1 MEIKLLSNEQEAAIL
16 NLIADKYK
24 CNDNGASRMVFLV
37 DTKDLI
43 QIGLKLFENYEYV
56 VKVSIG
62 IAGINQSRI
71 EASAFE
77 RFGASGEYPLAS
89 ISYIG
94 HYVEIMDRVKPISLA
109 RDYACDDE
117 DDFIDAMLEEYDYSE
132 DDCRVMYN
140 VIQMLHEINGYTSD
154 NGQIGFSCNDS
165 SIVAYDYGYETDSG
179 DELCSDLHDYLDIYN
194 TKSLA
199 EYLHALVKILGEEE
213 DAMLA
218 LEESYG
224 VHRDNND
231 NCCQTD
237 DEEDS
242 YENTNKE
249 NSRTNRL
256 YTFYQVNQ
264 NLGFYRYDWGR
275 LEYLVYTIPSIANY
289 VTTYAAATSPINV
302 YTIALDKNYNFI
314 EKTLDKT

>member
-16 NLIADKYK
+16 NLIADKYQ
-24 CNDNGASRMVFLV
+24 CEDNGASRMVFLV

-94 HYVEIMDRVKPISLA
+94 HYVEIMDRVEPIELD
-109 RDYACDDE
+109 RDHACDDE
-117 DDFIDAMLEEYDYSE
+117 DNFIDAMLEEYDYSE

-140 VIQMLHEINGYTSD
+140 VIQMLHEINGHTSD
-154 NGQIGFSCNDS
+154 NGQIGFSCNDG
-165 SIVAYDYGYETDSG
+165 SIVAYDYGWEVDS
-179 DELCSDLHDYLDIYN
+179 DEELCSDLRSYFDIYD
-194 TKSLA
+194 TESLA
-199 EYLHALVKILGEEE
+199 KYLHALVKILGQEE

-224 VHRDNND
+224 VHHDDDD

-237 DEEDS
+237 DGSDS
-242 YENTNKE
+242 ENTNE
-249 NSRTNRL
+249 ESSRIIL
-256 YTFYQVNQ
+256 FYQDSRNFGLVTVKDQ
-264 NLGFYRYDWGR
+264 N
-275 LEYLVYTIPSIANY
+275 IQSIQLY
-289 VTTYAAATSPINV
+289 
-302 YTIALDKNYNFI
+302 
-314 EKTLDKT
+314 

>member
-16 NLIADKYK
+16 NLIADKYR
-24 CNDNGASRMVFLV
+24 CADNGASRMVFLV

-43 QIGLKLFENYEYV
+43 QIGLKLFENYKYV

-77 RFGASGEYPLAS
+77 RFGASGEYPLAP

-117 DDFIDAMLEEYDYSE
+117 DSFIDAMLEEYDYSE

-140 VIQMLHEINGYTSD
+140 AIQMLHEINGYTCD
-154 NGQIGFSCNDS
+154 NGQIGFSYNDG
-165 SIVAYDYGYETDSG
+165 SIVAYDYGYEVDSD
-179 DELCSDLHDYLDIYN
+179 DELCSDLHEYFDIYN

-218 LEESYG
+218 LEESYS
-224 VHRDNND
+224 VHHDNND
-231 NCCQTD
+231 NCGKNE
-237 DEEDS
+237 DESDS
-242 YENTNKE
+242 YENTNEE
-249 NSRTNRL
+249 NSRTNL
-256 YTFYQVNQ
+256 FYTFHQVNQ
-264 NLGFYRYDWGR
+264 NLGFYRCDWKR
-275 LEYLVYTIPSIANY
+275 LEYLDYTALSIADYSTTYVAEIIPIDVYTILLKKLLTKPY
-289 VTTYAAATSPINV
+289 R
-302 YTIALDKNYNFI
+302 
-314 EKTLDKT
+314 

>member
-16 NLIADKYK
+16 NLIADKYR
-24 CNDNGASRMVFLV
+24 CEDNGASRMVFMI

-43 QIGLKLFENYEYV
+43 QTGLKLFENYKYV

-77 RFGASGEYPLAS
+77 RFGASGEYPLAP

-94 HYVEIMDRVKPISLA
+94 HYVEIMDRVEPIELA

-117 DDFIDAMLEEYDYSE
+117 EDFIDAMLEEYDYSE
-132 DDCRVMYN
+132 DDCRLMYN
-140 VIQMLHEINGYTSD
+140 AIQMLHGINGHTSD
-154 NGQIGFSCNDS
+154 NGQIGFSCNDG
-165 SIVAYDYGYETDSG
+165 SIVAYDYGFEADS
-179 DELCSDLHDYLDIYN
+179 DEELCSDLRSYFDIYD
-194 TKSLA
+194 TESLA
-199 EYLHALVKILGEEE
+199 KYLHALVKILGQEE

-224 VHRDNND
+224 VHRDDND

-237 DEEDS
+237 DESDS
-242 YENTNKE
+242 EKTNEENL
-249 NSRTNRL
+249 RIIL
-256 YTFYQVNQ
+256 FYQDNQ
-264 NLGFYRYDWGR
+264 NFGFCRYDCGEGSNTQSMQPN
-275 LEYLVYTIPSIANY
+275 LLQ
-289 VTTYAAATSPINV
+289 TT
-302 YTIALDKNYNFI
+302 
-314 EKTLDKT
+314 

>member
-16 NLIADKYK
+16 NLIADKYR
-24 CNDNGASRMVFLV
+24 CADNGASRMVFLV

-43 QIGLKLFENYEYV
+43 QIGLKLFENYKYV

-77 RFGASGEYPLAS
+77 RFGASGEYPLAP

-117 DDFIDAMLEEYDYSE
+117 DSFIDFMLEEYGYSE

-140 VIQMLHEINGYTSD
+140 AIQMLHEINGYTCD
-154 NGQIGFSCNDS
+154 NGQIGFSCNDG
-165 SIVAYDYGYETDSG
+165 SIVAYDYGYEVDSD
-179 DELCSDLHDYLDIYN
+179 DELCSDLHDYFDIYS

-199 EYLHALVKILGEEE
+199 KYLHALVQILGEEE

-224 VHRDNND
+224 VHRGNND
-231 NCCQTD
+231 NCGQN
-237 DEEDS
+237 EDKS
-242 YENTNKE
+242 DSCENTNEE
-249 NSRTNRL
+249 NSRINRL
-256 YTFYQVNQ
+256 YTFHQGNQ
-264 NLGFYRYDWGR
+264 NLGFYIYDWKR
-275 LEYLVYTIPSIANY
+275 LEYLDYTALSIADYSTTYVAEIIPIDVYTILLKKLLTKPNR
-289 VTTYAAATSPINV
+289 
-302 YTIALDKNYNFI
+302 
-314 EKTLDKT
+314 

>member
-16 NLIADKYK
+16 NLIADKYGCK
-24 CNDNGASRMVFLV
+24 DNGASRMVFLV

-43 QIGLKLFENYEYV
+43 QIGLKLFENYKYV

-89 ISYIG
+89 ISYTG
-94 HYVEIMDRVKPISLA
+94 HYVEIMDRVEPIELA
-109 RDYACDDE
+109 RHYASDDE
-117 DDFIDAMLEEYDYSE
+117 DDFINAMLEEYDYSE

-140 VIQMLHEINGYTSD
+140 TIQMLHEINGYTSD
-154 NGQIGFSCNDS
+154 NIQIGFSCNDG
-165 SIVAYDYGYETDSG
+165 SIVAYDYGFEADS
-179 DELCSDLHDYLDIYN
+179 DEELCSDLHSYFDIYS

-199 EYLHALVKILGEEE
+199 KYLHALVKILGEEE

-224 VHRDNND
+224 VHHDNDD

-237 DEEDS
+237 DESDSCED
-242 YENTNKE
+242 TNEE
-249 NSRTNRL
+249 NSGIIL
-256 YTFYQVNQ
+256 FYQDGQ
-264 NLGFYRYDWGR
+264 NFGFCRYDCGK
-275 LEYLVYTIPSIANY
+275 
-289 VTTYAAATSPINV
+289 
-302 YTIALDKNYNFI
+302 D
-314 EKTLDKT
+314 

>member
-16 NLIADKYK
+16 NLIADKYQ
-24 CNDNGASRMVFLV
+24 CEDNGASRMVFLV

-94 HYVEIMDRVKPISLA
+94 HYVEIMDRVEPIELA

-117 DDFIDAMLEEYDYSE
+117 DDFINAMLEEYDYSE

-140 VIQMLHEINGYTSD
+140 TIQMLHGINGHTSD
-154 NGQIGFSCNDS
+154 NGQIGFSCNDG
-165 SIVAYDYGYETDSG
+165 SIVAYDYGWEVGSD
-179 DELCSDLHDYLDIYN
+179 DELCSDLHSYFDIYN
-194 TKSLA
+194 TESLA
-199 EYLHALVKILGEEE
+199 KYLHALIKILGAEE

-224 VHRDNND
+224 VHHDDDDSCCETDNDD
-231 NCCQTD
+231 NCYQTD
-237 DEEDS
+237 DERDS
-242 YENTNKE
+242 YENTNEE
-249 NSRTNRL
+249 NSRIIL
-256 YTFYQVNQ
+256 FYQDSQ
-264 NLGFYRYDWGR
+264 NFGFCRCDYGKD
-275 LEYLVYTIPSIANY
+275 
-289 VTTYAAATSPINV
+289 
-302 YTIALDKNYNFI
+302 
-314 EKTLDKT
+314 

>member
-16 NLIADKYK
+16 NLIADKYR
-24 CNDNGASRMVFLV
+24 CADNGASRMVFLV

-43 QIGLKLFENYEYV
+43 QIGLKLFENYKYV

-89 ISYIG
+89 ISYTG
-94 HYVEIMDRVKPISLA
+94 HYVEIMDRVEPIELA
-109 RDYACDDE
+109 RHYASDDE
-117 DDFIDAMLEEYDYSE
+117 DDFINAMLEEYDYSE

-140 VIQMLHEINGYTSD
+140 TIQMLHEINGYTSD
-154 NGQIGFSCNDS
+154 NVQIGFNYNDG
-165 SIVAYDYGYETDSG
+165 SIVAYDYGFEADS
-179 DELCSDLHDYLDIYN
+179 DEELCSDLHSYFDIYS

-199 EYLHALVKILGEEE
+199 KYLHALVKILGEEE

-224 VHRDNND
+224 VHHNNDD

-237 DEEDS
+237 DESDS
-242 YENTNKE
+242 EKTNEE
-249 NSRTNRL
+249 NSGIIL
-256 YTFYQVNQ
+256 FYQDGQ
-264 NLGFYRYDWGR
+264 NFGFCRYGCGKDQNTQ
-275 LEYLVYTIPSIANY
+275 LI
-289 VTTYAAATSPINV
+289 
-302 YTIALDKNYNFI
+302 
-314 EKTLDKT
+314 

>member
-16 NLIADKYK
+16 NLIADKYQ
-24 CNDNGASRMVFLV
+24 CEDNGASRMVFLV

-43 QIGLKLFENYEYV
+43 QIGLKLFENYKYV

-94 HYVEIMDRVKPISLA
+94 HYVEIMDRVEPIELD
-109 RDYACDDE
+109 RDHACDDE

-140 VIQMLHEINGYTSD
+140 VIQMLHEINGRTSD
-154 NGQIGFSCNDS
+154 NGQIGFSCNDG
-165 SIVAYDYGYETDSG
+165 SIVAYDYGWEVDSD
-179 DELCSDLHDYLDIYN
+179 DELCSDLRRYFDIYN
-194 TKSLA
+194 TESLA
-199 EYLHALVKILGEEE
+199 EYLHALVKILGAEE

-224 VHRDNND
+224 VHHDD
-231 NCCQTD
+231 DDSCCQTD
-237 DEEDS
+237 DEMDS
-242 YENTNKE
+242 YENISEE
-249 NSRTNRL
+249 NSRIDRL
-256 YTFYQVNQ
+256 YIFYQDNQ
-264 NLGFYRYDWGR
+264 NFGFIG
-275 LEYLVYTIPSIANY
+275 IPRKLN
-289 VTTYAAATSPINV
+289 
-302 YTIALDKNYNFI
+302 L
-314 EKTLDKT
+314 

>member
-16 NLIADKYK
+16 NLIADKYRCK
-24 CNDNGASRMVFLV
+24 DNGASRMVFLV

-43 QIGLKLFENYEYV
+43 QIGLKLFENYKYV

-77 RFGASGEYPLAS
+77 RFGASREYPLAS

-94 HYVEIMDRVKPISLA
+94 HYVEIMDRVEPIKLA

-117 DDFIDAMLEEYDYSE
+117 DDFINAMLEEYDYSE
-132 DDCRVMYN
+132 DDCRLMYN
-140 VIQMLHEINGYTSD
+140 AIQMLHEINGHTSD
-154 NGQIGFSCNDS
+154 NGQIGFSCNDGG
-165 SIVAYDYGYETDSG
+165 IVAYDYGFEADS
-179 DELCSDLHDYLDIYN
+179 DEELCSDLRSYFDIYD

-199 EYLHALVKILGEEE
+199 KYLHALVKILGEEE

-224 VHRDNND
+224 VHHDNDD

-237 DEEDS
+237 DESDSCED
-242 YENTNKE
+242 TNEE

-256 YTFYQVNQ
+256 YIIYQD
-264 NLGFYRYDWGR
+264 NLDFTDMIVRK
-275 LEYLVYTIPSIANY
+275 LNL
-289 VTTYAAATSPINV
+289 
-302 YTIALDKNYNFI
+302 
-314 EKTLDKT
+314 

>member
-1 MEIKLLSNEQEAAIL
+1 MKIKLLSNEQEAAIL
-16 NLIADKYK
+16 NLIADKYR
-24 CNDNGASRMVFLV
+24 CEDNGASRMVFLV

-43 QIGLKLFENYEYV
+43 QIGLKLFENYKYV

-94 HYVEIMDRVKPISLA
+94 HYVEIMDRVEPIELA

-117 DDFIDAMLEEYDYSE
+117 DDFINAMLEEYDYSE
-132 DDCRVMYN
+132 DDCRLMYN
-140 VIQMLHEINGYTSD
+140 AIQMLHEINGHTSD
-154 NGQIGFSCNDS
+154 NGQIGFSCNDG
-165 SIVAYDYGYETDSG
+165 SIVAYDCGFEADS
-179 DELCSDLHDYLDIYN
+179 DEELCSDLRSYFDIYD
-194 TKSLA
+194 TESLA
-199 EYLHALVKILGEEE
+199 KYLHALVKILGQEE

-224 VHRDNND
+224 VHHDDND

-237 DEEDS
+237 DESDS
-242 YENTNKE
+242 EKTNEENL
-249 NSRTNRL
+249 RIIL
-256 YTFYQVNQ
+256 FYQDSQ
-264 NLGFYRYDWGR
+264 NFGFTDILRK
-275 LEYLVYTIPSIANY
+275 LNL
-289 VTTYAAATSPINV
+289 
-302 YTIALDKNYNFI
+302 
-314 EKTLDKT
+314 

>member
-16 NLIADKYK
+16 NLIADKYQ
-24 CNDNGASRMVFLV
+24 CEDNGASRMVFLV

-43 QIGLKLFENYEYV
+43 QIGLKLFENYKYV

-94 HYVEIMDRVKPISLA
+94 HYVEIMDRVEPIELD
-109 RDYACDDE
+109 RDHACDDE

-140 VIQMLHEINGYTSD
+140 VIQMLHEINGRTSD
-154 NGQIGFSCNDS
+154 NGQIGFSCNDG
-165 SIVAYDYGYETDSG
+165 SIVAYDYGWEVDSD
-179 DELCSDLHDYLDIYN
+179 DELCSDLRSYFDIYN
-194 TKSLA
+194 TESLA
-199 EYLHALVKILGEEE
+199 EYLHALVKILGAEE

-224 VHRDNND
+224 VHHDD
-231 NCCQTD
+231 DDSCCQTD
-237 DEEDS
+237 DEMDS
-242 YENTNKE
+242 YENTSEE
-249 NSRTNRL
+249 NSRIDRL
-256 YTFYQVNQ
+256 YIFYQDNQ
-264 NLGFYRYDWGR
+264 NFGFIG
-275 LEYLVYTIPSIANY
+275 IPRKLN
-289 VTTYAAATSPINV
+289 
-302 YTIALDKNYNFI
+302 L
-314 EKTLDKT
+314 

>member
-16 NLIADKYK
+16 NLIADKYR
-24 CNDNGASRMVFLV
+24 CADNGASRMVFLV

-43 QIGLKLFENYEYV
+43 QIGLKLFENYKYV

-117 DDFIDAMLEEYDYSE
+117 EDFIDAMLEEYDYSE

-154 NGQIGFSCNDS
+154 NGQIGLSCNNG
-165 SIVAYDYGYETDSG
+165 SIVAYDYGYEAHSD
-179 DELCSDLHDYLDIYN
+179 DELCSDLHYHFDIYN

-224 VHRDNND
+224 VHRDNSD
-231 NCCQTD
+231 NCGQNE
-237 DEEDS
+237 DESDS
-242 YENTNKE
+242 CKNTNEE
-249 NSRTNRL
+249 NSRINPL
-256 YTFYQVNQ
+256 YTFHQGNQ
-264 NLGFYRYDWGR
+264 NLGFYRYDWES
-275 LEYLVYTIPSIANY
+275 LEYLDYTALSTADYSTTYVAEIIPIDVYTILLKKLLTKPNR
-289 VTTYAAATSPINV
+289 
-302 YTIALDKNYNFI
+302 
-314 EKTLDKT
+314 

>member
-16 NLIADKYK
+16 NLIADKYR
-24 CNDNGASRMVFLV
+24 CEDNGASRMVFLV

-43 QIGLKLFENYEYV
+43 QIGLKLFENYKYV

-77 RFGASGEYPLAS
+77 RFGASGEYPLAP

-94 HYVEIMDRVKPISLA
+94 HYVEIMDRVKPIDLA

-117 DDFIDAMLEEYDYSE
+117 DDFINAMLEEYDYSE

-140 VIQMLHEINGYTSD
+140 AIQMLHEINGHTSD
-154 NGQIGFSCNDS
+154 NGQIGFSCNDG
-165 SIVAYDYGYETDSG
+165 SIVAYDYGFEADS
-179 DELCSDLHDYLDIYN
+179 DEELCSDLRSYFDIYD
-194 TKSLA
+194 TESLA
-199 EYLHALVKILGEEE
+199 KYLHALVKILDEEE

-224 VHRDNND
+224 VRHDND
-231 NCCQTD
+231 DDDCCQTD
-237 DEEDS
+237 NDDDDYCQTEDEKDS
-242 YENTNKE
+242 YENTNEE
-249 NSRTNRL
+249 NSGIIL
-256 YTFYQVNQ
+256 FYQDGQ
-264 NLGFYRYDWGR
+264 NFGFCRYNCGEDWN
-275 LEYLVYTIPSIANY
+275 T
-289 VTTYAAATSPINV
+289 
-302 YTIALDKNYNFI
+302 
-314 EKTLDKT
+314 

>member
-16 NLIADKYK
+16 NLIADKYQ
-24 CNDNGASRMVFLV
+24 CEDNGASRMVFLV

-77 RFGASGEYPLAS
+77 RFGVSGEYPLAS

-94 HYVEIMDRVKPISLA
+94 HYVEIMDRVEPIELA

-117 DDFIDAMLEEYDYSE
+117 DDFINAMLEEYDYSE

-140 VIQMLHEINGYTSD
+140 TIQMLHEINGHTSD
-154 NGQIGFSCNDS
+154 NGQIGFSCNDG
-165 SIVAYDYGYETDSG
+165 SIVAYDYGYEVDSD
-179 DELCSDLHDYLDIYN
+179 DELCSDLHSYFDIYN
-194 TKSLA
+194 TESLA
-199 EYLHALVKILGEEE
+199 KYLHALIKILGEEK

-224 VHRDNND
+224 VHHDND
-231 NCCQTD
+231 DSCCQTE
-237 DEEDS
+237 DEMDS
-242 YENTNKE
+242 YENTSEE
-249 NSRTNRL
+249 NSRTDRL
-256 YTFYQVNQ
+256 YIFYQDNQ
-264 NLGFYRYDWGR
+264 NFGFTDILRK
-275 LEYLVYTIPSIANY
+275 LNL
-289 VTTYAAATSPINV
+289 
-302 YTIALDKNYNFI
+302 
-314 EKTLDKT
+314 

>member
-16 NLIADKYK
+16 NLIADKYQ
-24 CNDNGASRMVFLV
+24 CEDNGASRMVFLV

-43 QIGLKLFENYEYV
+43 QIGLKLFENYKYV

-94 HYVEIMDRVKPISLA
+94 HYVEIMDRVEPIELA
-109 RDYACDDE
+109 RNHACDDE
-117 DDFIDAMLEEYDYSE
+117 DNFIDAMLEEYDYSE

-140 VIQMLHEINGYTSD
+140 VIQMLHEINGHTSD
-154 NGQIGFSCNDS
+154 NGQIGFNCNDG
-165 SIVAYDYGYETDSG
+165 SIVAYDYGWEVGSE
-179 DELCSDLHDYLDIYN
+179 DELCSDLRSYFDIYN
-194 TKSLA
+194 TESLA
-199 EYLHALVKILGEEE
+199 EYLHALVKILGAEE

-224 VHRDNND
+224 VHRDDDD
-231 NCCQTD
+231 NYCQTD
-237 DEEDS
+237 DEMDS
-242 YENTNKE
+242 EKTNEEN
-249 NSRTNRL
+249 L
-256 YTFYQVNQ
+256 GIILFYQDSQ
-264 NLGFYRYDWGR
+264 NFGFVRYGSEK
-275 LEYLVYTIPSIANY
+275 LNLQSI
-289 VTTYAAATSPINV
+289 
-302 YTIALDKNYNFI
+302 
-314 EKTLDKT
+314 

>member
-16 NLIADKYK
+16 NLIADKYRCK
-24 CNDNGASRMVFLV
+24 DNGASRMVFLV

-43 QIGLKLFENYEYV
+43 QIGLKLFENYKYV

-71 EASAFE
+71 EASDFE

-89 ISYIG
+89 ISYTG
-94 HYVEIMDRVKPISLA
+94 HYVEIMDRVEPIELA
-109 RDYACDDE
+109 RHYASDDE
-117 DDFIDAMLEEYDYSE
+117 DDFINAMLEEYDYSE

-140 VIQMLHEINGYTSD
+140 TIQMLHEINGYTSD
-154 NGQIGFSCNDS
+154 NVQIGFSCNDG
-165 SIVAYDYGYETDSG
+165 SIVAYDYGFEADS
-179 DELCSDLHDYLDIYN
+179 DEELCSDLHSYFDIYS

-199 EYLHALVKILGEEE
+199 KYLHALVKILGEEE

-224 VHRDNND
+224 VHHDNDD

-237 DEEDS
+237 DESDS
-242 YENTNKE
+242 EKTNEE
-249 NSRTNRL
+249 NSGIIL
-256 YTFYQVNQ
+256 FYQDGQ
-264 NLGFYRYDWGR
+264 NFGFCRYGCGKD
-275 LEYLVYTIPSIANY
+275 
-289 VTTYAAATSPINV
+289 
-302 YTIALDKNYNFI
+302 
-314 EKTLDKT
+314 

>member
-16 NLIADKYK
+16 NLIADKYQCK
-24 CNDNGASRMVFLV
+24 DNGASRMVFLV

-43 QIGLKLFENYEYV
+43 QIGLKLFENYKYV

-94 HYVEIMDRVKPISLA
+94 HYVEIMDRVEPIELA

-117 DDFIDAMLEEYDYSE
+117 DNFINAMLEEYDYSE
-132 DDCRVMYN
+132 NDCRVMYN
-140 VIQMLHEINGYTSD
+140 VIQMLHEINGHTSD
-154 NGQIGFSCNDS
+154 NGQIGFSCNDG
-165 SIVAYDYGYETDSG
+165 SIVAYDYGYEVDSD
-179 DELCSDLHDYLDIYN
+179 DELCSDLRSYFDIYN
-194 TKSLA
+194 TESLA
-199 EYLHALVKILGEEE
+199 EYLHALVKILGAEE

-224 VHRDNND
+224 VHHDNDDSCCETDDDD

-237 DEEDS
+237 DEMDS
-242 YENTNKE
+242 YENTNEE
-249 NSRTNRL
+249 NSRISRI
-256 YTFYQVNQ
+256 YIFYQDNQ
-264 NLGFYRYDWGR
+264 NFGFCRCD
-275 LEYLVYTIPSIANY
+275 S
-289 VTTYAAATSPINV
+289 
-302 YTIALDKNYNFI
+302 
-314 EKTLDKT
+314 EKD

>member
-16 NLIADKYK
+16 NLIADKYR
-24 CNDNGASRMVFLV
+24 CADNGASRMVFLV

-43 QIGLKLFENYEYV
+43 QIGLKLFENYKYV

-89 ISYIG
+89 IPYIG
-94 HYVEIMDRVKPISLA
+94 HYVEIMDRVKPLGLA
-109 RDYACDDE
+109 RDYACEDE
-117 DDFIDAMLEEYDYSE
+117 DVFIDAMLEEYDYSE

-140 VIQMLHEINGYTSD
+140 VIQMLHEINGYTGD
-154 NGQIGFSCNDS
+154 NGQIGFSCNDG
-165 SIVAYDYGYETDSG
+165 SIVAYDYGYEVDSD
-179 DELCSDLHDYLDIYN
+179 DELCSDLHDYFDIYN

-218 LEESYG
+218 LEESYS
-224 VHRDNND
+224 VHRGNND
-231 NCCQTD
+231 NCDQNK
-237 DEEDS
+237 DESDS
-242 YENTNKE
+242 HENTNEE
-249 NSRTNRL
+249 NSRINRL
-256 YTFYQVNQ
+256 YTFHQESQ
-264 NLGFYRYDWGR
+264 NLGFYRYDWER
-275 LEYLVYTIPSIANY
+275 LEYLDYTALSVADYSTTYVAEIIPIDVYTILLKKLLTKPHR
-289 VTTYAAATSPINV
+289 
-302 YTIALDKNYNFI
+302 
-314 EKTLDKT
+314 

>member
-24 CNDNGASRMVFLV
+24 CQDNGASRMVFLV

-43 QIGLKLFENYEYV
+43 QIGLKLFENYKYV

-94 HYVEIMDRVKPISLA
+94 HYVEIMDRVKPIYLA

-179 DELCSDLHDYLDIYN
+179 DELCSDLHDYFDIYN

-224 VHRDNND
+224 VHRGND
-231 NCCQTD
+231 EDCCEN
-237 DEEDS
+237 DEGDS
-242 YENTNKE
+242 YENDCEE
-249 NSRTNRL
+249 NSRSNQL
-256 YTFYQVNQ
+256 YTLYQENQ
-264 NLGFYRYDWGR
+264 NLGFYRCDCER
-275 LEYLVYTIPSIANY
+275 LEYLVYTIPSVTDY
-289 VTTYAAATSPINV
+289 VTTYAAATSPIDF
-302 YTIALDKNYNFI
+302 YTVALDNNYNFI

>member
-1 MEIKLLSNEQEAAIL
+1 MEIQLLSNEQEAAIL
-16 NLIADKYK
+16 NLIADKYR
-24 CNDNGASRMVFLV
+24 CESNGASRMVFLV

-43 QIGLKLFENYEYV
+43 QIGLKLFENYKYV

-154 NGQIGFSCNDS
+154 NGQIGFSCNDG
-165 SIVAYDYGYETDSG
+165 SIVAYDYGYETDSD
-179 DELCSDLHDYLDIYN
+179 DELCSDLHDYFDIYN
-194 TKSLA
+194 TESLA
-199 EYLHALVKILGEEE
+199 EYLHALVRILGEEE

-224 VHRDNND
+224 VHRDNNNN
-231 NCCQTD
+231 NCDQTD
-237 DEEDS
+237 DEGDS
-242 YENTNKE
+242 YENTNEE
-249 NSRTNRL
+249 NSRINRL
-256 YTFYQVNQ
+256 YTLYQGNQ
-264 NLGFYRYDWGR
+264 NLGFYRCDWER
-275 LEYLVYTIPSIANY
+275 LEYLDYTTPSITDY
-289 VTTYAAATSPINV
+289 VTTYTAATSPIEV
-302 YTIALDKNYNFI
+302 YTVALDKNYNVI
-314 EKTLDKT
+314 GKNS

>member
-16 NLIADKYK
+16 NLIADKYGCK
-24 CNDNGASRMVFLV
+24 DNGASRMVFLV

-43 QIGLKLFENYEYV
+43 QIGLKLFENYKYV

-94 HYVEIMDRVKPISLA
+94 HYVEIMDRVKPLYLA
-109 RDYACDDE
+109 CDYACDDE
-117 DDFIDAMLEEYDYSE
+117 DSFINAMLEEYDYSE
-132 DDCRVMYN
+132 DDCRLMYN

-154 NGQIGFSCNDS
+154 NGQIGLSCNNG
-165 SIVAYDYGYETDSG
+165 SIVAYDYGYEAHSD
-179 DELCSDLHDYLDIYN
+179 DELCSDLHYHFDIYN

-231 NCCQTD
+231 NCGQNK
-237 DEEDS
+237 DESDS
-242 YENTNKE
+242 YENTNEE
-249 NSRTNRL
+249 NLIINRL
-256 YTFYQVNQ
+256 YTFYQGNQ
-264 NLGFYRYDWGR
+264 NLGLYRGDWER
-275 LEYLVYTIPSIANY
+275 LKYLVYTTPSITDY
-289 VTTYAAATSPINV
+289 VTTYAAATSPIEV
-302 YTIALDKNYNFI
+302 YTVALDKNYNI
-314 EKTLDKT
+314 IRENS

>member
-16 NLIADKYK
+16 NLIADKYQ
-24 CNDNGASRMVFLV
+24 CEDNGASRMVFLV

-94 HYVEIMDRVKPISLA
+94 HYVEIMDRVEPIELA

-117 DDFIDAMLEEYDYSE
+117 DDFINAMLEEYDYSE

-140 VIQMLHEINGYTSD
+140 TIQMLHEINGHTSD
-154 NGQIGFSCNDS
+154 NGQIGFSCNDG
-165 SIVAYDYGYETDSG
+165 SIVAYDYGYEVDSD
-179 DELCSDLHDYLDIYN
+179 DELCSDLHSYFDIYN
-194 TKSLA
+194 TESLA
-199 EYLHALVKILGEEE
+199 KYLHALIKILGEEK

-224 VHRDNND
+224 VHHDND
-231 NCCQTD
+231 DSCCQTE
-237 DEEDS
+237 DEMDS
-242 YENTNKE
+242 YENTSEE
-249 NSRTNRL
+249 NSRTDRL
-256 YTFYQVNQ
+256 YIFYQDNQ
-264 NLGFYRYDWGR
+264 NFGFTDILRK
-275 LEYLVYTIPSIANY
+275 LNL
-289 VTTYAAATSPINV
+289 
-302 YTIALDKNYNFI
+302 
-314 EKTLDKT
+314 

>member
-16 NLIADKYK
+16 NLIADKYQCK
-24 CNDNGASRMVFLV
+24 DNGASRMVFLV

-43 QIGLKLFENYEYV
+43 QIGLKLFENYKYV

-89 ISYIG
+89 IPYIG
-94 HYVEIMDRVKPISLA
+94 HYVEIMDRVKPLCLA

-154 NGQIGFSCNDS
+154 NGQIGFSCNDG
-165 SIVAYDYGYETDSG
+165 SIVAYDYGYEADSD
-179 DELCSDLHDYLDIYN
+179 DELCSDLHDYFDIYN
-194 TKSLA
+194 TESLA
-199 EYLHALVKILGEEE
+199 EYLHALVKILDEEE

-231 NCCQTD
+231 NCSQTY

-242 YENTNKE
+242 YENTNEE

-256 YTFYQVNQ
+256 YTLYQSNQ
-264 NLGFYRYDWGR
+264 NLGFYRCDWGT
-275 LEYLVYTIPSIANY
+275 LEYLVYTTSSITDYA
-289 VTTYAAATSPINV
+289 TTYAAAISPIEA

>member
-16 NLIADKYK
+16 NLIADKYQ
-24 CNDNGASRMVFLV
+24 CEDNGASRMVFLV

-43 QIGLKLFENYEYV
+43 QIGLKLFENYKYV

-94 HYVEIMDRVKPISLA
+94 HYVEIMDRVEPIELA

-140 VIQMLHEINGYTSD
+140 IIQMLHEINGHTSD
-154 NGQIGFSCNDS
+154 NGQIGFSCNDG
-165 SIVAYDYGYETDSG
+165 SIVAYDYGYEVDSD
-179 DELCSDLHDYLDIYN
+179 DELCSDLRSYFDIYN
-194 TKSLA
+194 TESLA
-199 EYLHALVKILGEEE
+199 EYLHALVKILGAEE

-224 VHRDNND
+224 VHHDD
-231 NCCQTD
+231 DDSCCQTD
-237 DEEDS
+237 DEMDS
-242 YENTNKE
+242 YENTSE
-249 NSRTNRL
+249 ESSRIDRL
-256 YTFYQVNQ
+256 YIFYQDNQ
-264 NLGFYRYDWGR
+264 NFGFIG
-275 LEYLVYTIPSIANY
+275 IPRKLN
-289 VTTYAAATSPINV
+289 
-302 YTIALDKNYNFI
+302 L
-314 EKTLDKT
+314 

>member
-16 NLIADKYK
+16 NLIADKYR
-24 CNDNGASRMVFLV
+24 CADNGASRMVFLV

-43 QIGLKLFENYEYV
+43 QIGLKLFENYKYV

-77 RFGASGEYPLAS
+77 RFGASREYPLAS
-89 ISYIG
+89 ISYTG
-94 HYVEIMDRVKPISLA
+94 HYVEIMDRVEPIELA
-109 RDYACDDE
+109 RHYASDDE
-117 DDFIDAMLEEYDYSE
+117 DDFINAMLEEYDYSE

-140 VIQMLHEINGYTSD
+140 TIQMLHEINGYTSD
-154 NGQIGFSCNDS
+154 NVQIGFNYNDG
-165 SIVAYDYGYETDSG
+165 SIVAYDYGFEADS
-179 DELCSDLHDYLDIYN
+179 DEELCSDLHSYFDIYS

-199 EYLHALVKILGEEE
+199 KYLHALVKILGEEE

-224 VHRDNND
+224 VHHNNDD

-237 DEEDS
+237 DESDS
-242 YENTNKE
+242 EKTNEE
-249 NSRTNRL
+249 NSGIIL
-256 YTFYQVNQ
+256 FYQDGQ
-264 NLGFYRYDWGR
+264 NFGFCRYGCGKDQNTQ
-275 LEYLVYTIPSIANY
+275 LI
-289 VTTYAAATSPINV
+289 
-302 YTIALDKNYNFI
+302 
-314 EKTLDKT
+314 

>member
-16 NLIADKYK
+16 NLIADKYQ
-24 CNDNGASRMVFLV
+24 CEDNGASRMVFLV

-43 QIGLKLFENYEYV
+43 QIGLKLFENYKYV

-94 HYVEIMDRVKPISLA
+94 HYVEIMDRVEPIELD
-109 RDYACDDE
+109 RDHACDDE

-140 VIQMLHEINGYTSD
+140 VIQMLHEINGRTSD
-154 NGQIGFSCNDS
+154 NGQIGFSCNDG
-165 SIVAYDYGYETDSG
+165 SIVAYDYGWEVDSD
-179 DELCSDLHDYLDIYN
+179 DELCSDLRSYFDIYN
-194 TKSLA
+194 AESLA
-199 EYLHALVKILGEEE
+199 EYLHALVKILGAEE

-224 VHRDNND
+224 VHHDD
-231 NCCQTD
+231 DDSCCQTD
-237 DEEDS
+237 DEMDS
-242 YENTNKE
+242 YENTSEE
-249 NSRTNRL
+249 NSRIDRL
-256 YTFYQVNQ
+256 YIFYQDNQ
-264 NLGFYRYDWGR
+264 NFGFIG
-275 LEYLVYTIPSIANY
+275 IPRKLN
-289 VTTYAAATSPINV
+289 
-302 YTIALDKNYNFI
+302 L
-314 EKTLDKT
+314 

>member
-16 NLIADKYK
+16 NLIADKYQ
-24 CNDNGASRMVFLV
+24 CEDNGASRMVFLV

-43 QIGLKLFENYEYV
+43 QIGLKLFENYKYV

-94 HYVEIMDRVKPISLA
+94 HYVEIMDRVEPIELV
-109 RDYACDDE
+109 RNYACDDE
-117 DDFIDAMLEEYDYSE
+117 DNFINAMLEEYDCSE
-132 DDCRVMYN
+132 NLCRVMYN
-140 VIQMLHEINGYTSD
+140 VIQKLHEINGHTSD
-154 NGQIGFSCNDS
+154 NGQIGFSCNDG
-165 SIVAYDYGYETDSG
+165 SIVAYDYGWEVDSD
-179 DELCSDLHDYLDIYN
+179 DELCSDLRRYFDIYN
-194 TKSLA
+194 SESLA
-199 EYLHALVKILGEEE
+199 EYLHALVKILGAEE

-224 VHRDNND
+224 VHHDND
-231 NCCQTD
+231 DDCCQTD
-237 DEEDS
+237 DEMSS
-242 YENTNKE
+242 YENTNEE

-256 YTFYQVNQ
+256 YTIYQD
-264 NLGFYRYDWGR
+264 NLD
-275 LEYLVYTIPSIANY
+275 
-289 VTTYAAATSPINV
+289 
-302 YTIALDKNYNFI
+302 FI
-314 EKTLDKT
+314 DLIVRKLNL

>member
-16 NLIADKYK
+16 NLIADKYECK
-24 CNDNGASRMVFLV
+24 DNGASRMVFLV

-43 QIGLKLFENYEYV
+43 QIGLKLFENYKYV

-62 IAGINQSRI
+62 IAGINQARI

-89 ISYIG
+89 ISYMG
-94 HYVEIMDRVKPISLA
+94 HYVEIMDRVEPIYLA

-117 DDFIDAMLEEYDYSE
+117 DEFIKAMLEEYDYIE
-132 DDCRVMYN
+132 DDCRLMYN

-154 NGQIGFSCNDS
+154 NGQIGFSYNDGN
-165 SIVAYDYGYETDSG
+165 IVAYDYGYEADSD
-179 DELCSDLHDYLDIYN
+179 DELCSDLHNYFDIYN
-194 TKSLA
+194 TESLA

-231 NCCQTD
+231 NCCQND
-237 DEEDS
+237 NESDS
-242 YENTNKE
+242 YENTNEE
-249 NSRTNRL
+249 NSRINRL
-256 YTFYQVNQ
+256 YTFYQGNQ
-264 NLGFYRYDWGR
+264 NLGFYRGDCKR
-275 LEYLVYTIPSIANY
+275 LEYLDYTTPSITDY
-289 VTTYAAATSPINV
+289 VTTYTAATSPIEV
-302 YTIALDKNYNFI
+302 YTVALDKNYNI
-314 EKTLDKT
+314 IRKNS

>member
-16 NLIADKYK
+16 NLIADKYR
-24 CNDNGASRMVFLV
+24 CAANGASRMVFLV

-43 QIGLKLFENYEYV
+43 QIGLKLFENYKYV

-109 RDYACDDE
+109 CDYACEDE

-140 VIQMLHEINGYTSD
+140 AIQMLHEINGYTSD
-154 NGQIGFSCNDS
+154 NGQIGFSCNDG
-165 SIVAYDYGYETDSG
+165 SIVAYDYGYEADSD
-179 DELCSDLHDYLDIYN
+179 DELCSDLHDYFDIYN

-199 EYLHALVKILGEEE
+199 EYLHALVKILGEEK

-224 VHRDNND
+224 VHRGNND
-231 NCCQTD
+231 NCGQNK
-237 DEEDS
+237 DESDS
-242 YENTNKE
+242 CENTNEE
-249 NSRTNRL
+249 NSRINLL
-256 YTFYQVNQ
+256 YTFHQGNQ
-264 NLGFYRYDWGR
+264 NLGFYRYDWKR
-275 LEYLVYTIPSIANY
+275 LEYLDYTALSIADYSTTSVAEIIPIDVYTILLNKLLTKPY
-289 VTTYAAATSPINV
+289 R
-302 YTIALDKNYNFI
+302 
-314 EKTLDKT
+314 

>member
-24 CNDNGASRMVFLV
+24 CQDNGASRMVFLV

-43 QIGLKLFENYEYV
+43 QIGLKLFENYKYV

-77 RFGASGEYPLAS
+77 RFGASGEYPLAP

-117 DDFIDAMLEEYDYSE
+117 DDFIDAMLEEYGYSE

-140 VIQMLHEINGYTSD
+140 AIQMLHEINGYTSD
-154 NGQIGFSCNDS
+154 NGQIGFSCNDG
-165 SIVAYDYGYETDSG
+165 SIVAYDYGYEADSD
-179 DELCSDLHDYLDIYN
+179 DELCSDLHYHFNIYN

-224 VHRDNND
+224 VHHDNND
-231 NCCQTD
+231 NCGQNE
-237 DEEDS
+237 DENDS
-242 YENTNKE
+242 CENTNEE
-249 NSRTNRL
+249 NSRINRL
-256 YTFYQVNQ
+256 YTFHQGNQ
-264 NLGFYRYDWGR
+264 NLGFYIYDWKR
-275 LEYLVYTIPSIANY
+275 LEYLDYTPLSIADYSTTYVAEIIPIEVYTILLKKLLTKP
-289 VTTYAAATSPINV
+289 
-302 YTIALDKNYNFI
+302 DR
-314 EKTLDKT
+314 

>member
-1 MEIKLLSNEQEAAIL
+1 MQIKLLSNEQEAAIL
-16 NLIADKYK
+16 NLIADKYQ
-24 CNDNGASRMVFLV
+24 CEDNGASRMVFLV
-37 DTKDLI
+37 DTEDLI
-43 QIGLKLFENYEYV
+43 QIGLKLFENYKYV

-94 HYVEIMDRVKPISLA
+94 HYVEIMDRVEPIDLA

-140 VIQMLHEINGYTSD
+140 AIQMLHEINGHTSD
-154 NGQIGFSCNDS
+154 NGQIGFSCNDG
-165 SIVAYDYGYETDSG
+165 SIVAYDYGYEVDSE
-179 DELCSDLHDYLDIYN
+179 DELCSDLRSYFDIYN
-194 TKSLA
+194 TESLA
-199 EYLHALVKILGEEE
+199 EYLHALVKILGAEE

-224 VHRDNND
+224 VHHDND
-231 NCCQTD
+231 DSCCQTD
-237 DEEDS
+237 DEMGS
-242 YENTNKE
+242 YENTNEE
-249 NSRTNRL
+249 NLRIIL
-256 YTFYQVNQ
+256 FYQDSQ
-264 NLGFYRYDWGR
+264 NFGFCRCDCGKD
-275 LEYLVYTIPSIANY
+275 LNT
-289 VTTYAAATSPINV
+289 
-302 YTIALDKNYNFI
+302 
-314 EKTLDKT
+314 